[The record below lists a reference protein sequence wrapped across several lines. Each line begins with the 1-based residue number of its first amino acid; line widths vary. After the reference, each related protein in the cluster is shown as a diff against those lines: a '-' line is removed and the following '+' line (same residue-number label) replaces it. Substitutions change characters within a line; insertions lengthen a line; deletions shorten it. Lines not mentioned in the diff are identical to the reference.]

1 MRKRAALFL
10 VPLLLAAAGAGAQQ
24 PPSKAAQAKEEA
36 IQQAAL
42 KAVRELG
49 ALKAAGQLNDAS
61 ALELIQFTLT
71 PHFDFNHLTRQAM
84 GKYWARANDEQRF
97 EIIKLFRAKIERT
110 YAKSLSKFNDQQLS
124 FPPAE
129 LQRNGDYRIGIDVEH
144 GGKTVFLHFILTE
157 ARGEWTINDFLV
169 ENVSLVKN
177 FRSQFY
183 AIIRKEGVEG
193 FIALLR
199 RQDAAS

>member
-1 MRKRAALFL
+1 MRKLAALL
-10 VPLLLAAAGAGAQQ
+10 LAPLLCAAAGARAQ
-24 PPSKAAQAKEEA
+24 SADEAAQAKEEA

-42 KAVRELG
+42 EAVRELSELRAGG
-49 ALKAAGQLNDAS
+49 ALNDAS
-61 ALELIQFTLT
+61 ALALIQKTLS
-71 PHFDFNHLTRQAM
+71 PHFDYGHLTRQAM
-84 GKYWARANDEQRF
+84 GKYWSRANDEQRAVVT
-97 EIIKLFRAKIERT
+97 ELFRAKIERT
-110 YAKSLSKFNDQQLS
+110 YAKSLSKFSDQNLA

-129 LQRNGDYRIGIDVEH
+129 RQRNGDYRIGIDVEH
-144 GGKTVFLHFILTE
+144 DGSTVFLHFILTE

-183 AIIRKEGVEG
+183 AIIRKEGVDG

-199 RQDAAS
+199 REAAG